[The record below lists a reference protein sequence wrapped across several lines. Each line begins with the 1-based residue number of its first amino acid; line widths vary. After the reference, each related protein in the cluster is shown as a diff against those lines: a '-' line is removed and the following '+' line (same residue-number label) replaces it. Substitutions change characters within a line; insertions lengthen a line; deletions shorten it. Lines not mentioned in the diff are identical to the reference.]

1 MDTRCNG
8 RFTFVYLYNLYLR
21 CSINSK
27 TNRSMFLRGAG
38 GTRGTTLRNHY
49 CVTLQTQHG
58 SNMFDI
64 FIVNRSTV
72 RFVKSAYLMQW
83 ENIPSFYFPSMWLA
97 KRQKHGQRLS
107 KRHLH
112 LSKKLV
118 ITYFFGKISRT
129 DHNLRMSVTNSLTD
143 SQTC

>member
-1 MDTRCNG
+1 ML
-8 RFTFVYLYNLYLR
+8 F
-21 CSINSK
+21 
-27 TNRSMFLRGAG
+27 RGAG

-97 KRQKHGQRLS
+97 KRQKHGKRLS

-118 ITYFFGKISRT
+118 ITYFFGKVSRT
-129 DHNLRMSVTNSLTD
+129 DHNLRMSVSNSLTD

>member
-1 MDTRCNG
+1 MDTGYNERY
-8 RFTFVYLYNLYLR
+8 TFIYLYKLYLR

-27 TNRSMFLRGAG
+27 TNRSMLFRGAG

-83 ENIPSFYFPSMWLA
+83 ETIPSFYFPSMWLA

-129 DHNLRMSVTNSLTD
+129 DHSLRMSVTNSLTD